1 MMKDIEDIYE
11 LSPLQ
16 QGMLFDSLS
25 EENAGLY
32 VYQMSY
38 ALHGNLNVAAFER
51 AWQQIVLRHQILRA
65 SFHWEGLEKPVQVIH
80 PQAALPFRVHDWRAL
95 PEAEQQRR
103 LAACIQ
109 EKQQR
114 GFDFTQPPLLQ
125 IDLFRRAEN
134 VHQFVWSFH
143 HLLLDA
149 WSTSLLLKEAL
160 DFYHAFGNGASLQL
174 KRPRSYRE
182 YLDWYQQQD
191 FNGVE
196 KFWRN
201 ELKGLTTPTPLVVGK
216 LQPNTRGPVVH
227 YDELHLK
234 LAAPET
240 AALRAFAQQQQL
252 TLNTLFQGAWAL
264 LLSRYS
270 GANDVLFGNIVSGRS
285 IPLPGVETMI
295 GLFVNLLPARVLID
309 PAEQLVAWLKKL
321 QAKQVEM
328 RQYEFS
334 PLVQVK
340 KWSELPAGLP
350 MFESILIFEN
360 WFGDFALRSENGAL
374 QVRDMAGFQ
383 KGLGHPIAVAIEPRE
398 EITISINYD
407 RERFEAATIQRLLGH
422 YHTLLKSLVAMPAA
436 RLADLPMLAA
446 TERRQMLVTW
456 NETQTSYPPE
466 PCLHEM
472 FEAQAAQTPDAVA
485 IVFEDQQ
492 ITFRELDRRA
502 NQLAQYLQKLGIG
515 PEVLVGIYVERSL
528 EMFIAVLG
536 VLKAG
541 GAYVPL
547 DPMYPPE
554 RVTYALQEAQVAVLL
569 TQSKLEDGGLKIE
582 DGDHRSSIINPRIT
596 ICLDTDWPM
605 IAAMSAAKPA
615 TQVTPQNLAYV
626 IFTSGSTGK
635 PKGVAIIHQ
644 ALVNLMNAMRQQPGL
659 NETEVMPAL
668 ATLSFDMSV
677 PEVYLPLVTGARLV
691 LAGRDTAMD
700 GRKLMTAI
708 VETGTNVIHATPA
721 TWRLLIE
728 SGWQGHPNLKMICGA
743 EPMPPD
749 LPQLLFK
756 RGASL
761 WNMYGPTETT
771 VWSTFCQII
780 PDDEVIPV
788 GRPLANTQVYLCD
801 DGLQPVPIGVPGN
814 LYIAGDGL
822 ARGYF
827 KRPDLTAEKFV
838 PNPFVNFIPPLR
850 GAGGVSSTAL
860 AIADGRELQRD
871 AMNLH
876 EMSIVDNTPLTPLKG
891 GIIDVIQKE
900 SFYALGAP
908 PGSEEDS
915 FRMTSLGGARMYDT
929 GDLARYFADGR
940 IECLGRGDHQVK
952 LRGFRIELGEIEAV
966 CAQHPAVEQ
975 VIVVAREDE
984 PGNKRLV
991 AYLVARASANK
1002 QLSASSN
1009 QHPVTS
1015 NELRQFLKTKL
1026 PDYMVPSAFVFLHE
1040 LPRNPNGKI
1049 DRKRLPAPEANG
1061 YASSETFVAPQ
1072 TEVERQLAEIWAK
1085 VLGVGRVGRYDNFF
1099 ELGGHSLLAM
1109 QVSSRVLEAFQI
1121 ELPVRR
1127 VFESP
1132 ALAELAAV
1140 IEQRQQALTA
1150 KDEKKLPAITRR
1162 ATNEALPLSFA
1173 QQRLWFL
1180 DRFEP
1185 GAVIYNIPLVMR
1197 ILGKLDIAA
1206 VEWSLNEIVRR
1217 HEALRTTFGAVA
1229 GQPIQLVASASHM
1242 PLEIVSLQTL
1252 PKPQREAEARRLAT
1266 QETKRPFDLEKGP
1279 LLRTTLLRMDATE
1292 NVLILTVHHIVFD
1305 GWSLEMFMRE
1315 LKALYEACTAGKPSP
1330 LPELA
1335 IQYADFAI
1343 WQRQWLQGEALS
1355 LQLNYWKQQ
1364 LADMSPVLELPTDR
1378 PRPAMQ
1384 SFRGA
1389 ARTFLFSKNF
1399 SESLLHLSQ
1408 REGATLF
1415 MTLLAA
1421 FKVLLH
1427 RYSGQRDIAV
1437 GTPVANRNHPE
1448 IESLIGFFVNTLV
1461 LRTEMSDNPS
1471 FRELLGRVRQ
1481 VTLGAYDHQELPF
1494 EKLVEELQLPR
1505 DLSRSPLVQAMFSLQ
1520 SVPNQS
1526 VAVSGLRFN
1535 RLQIE
1540 HGTAMFDLSLFFWK
1554 KEDGLIGV
1562 LEYNTDL
1569 FDADTIGR
1577 MIGHYETLL
1586 KSLVANPQ
1594 QRLHDLPLLTATE
1607 RQQLLVDWNATQ
1619 KDYARELCWHELFEA
1634 QAARTPDAVA
1644 VVFENKQLTYGE
1656 LNARANQLAH
1666 YLSEHCGVGPEVLVG
1681 LCMERS
1687 VEMLVGLL
1695 GILKAGGA
1703 YVPLDPAYPLERIAY
1718 VLKDAAVPVLLT
1730 QNSTILNFKSS
1741 IENLELIC
1749 LDTDWKIISA
1759 ESTANCAIEVA
1770 PENLAYAIYTS
1781 GSTGRPKGVGISHRA
1796 LVNFLDSMRDTPG
1809 LHADDTLLA
1818 VTTLS
1823 FDIAGLELYLPL
1835 LVGGRVV
1842 LASRETASDGKALT
1856 AALEECH
1863 VTVMQAT
1870 PATWR
1875 LLLESGWPG
1884 KPDLKILCGGEAL
1897 PRELANQLLDRSAA
1911 LWNMY
1916 GPTETTIWSTLH
1928 RVETRAGLLSIG
1940 RPIANTQ
1947 VYLLDRHLQIVP
1959 VGVHGELCL
1968 GGAGLARGYLNRP
1981 ELTAEKFIPNA
1992 DGERIYKTGDVAR
2005 YLANGQIECLGRIDH
2020 QVKIRGFRI
2029 ELGEVEAVC
2038 AQHPAIAQVA
2048 VVAREDEANDKR
2060 LVAYVVSQSELAA
2073 SALRQFMKTKLP
2085 DYMIPSAFVFLDELP
2100 LTPNGKID
2108 RRALPK
2114 PEAAQRHSEN
2124 TFVAPRTL
2132 VERELAAIWSN
2143 VLKVEKVGVHDNF
2156 FELGGH
2162 SLLAI
2167 QIVSRIRAV
2176 FNIEVPLRSLF
2187 EAQTVAEVAMVLGQI
2202 QLAREESAEVEKML
2216 AELEQLSEA
2225 EAEALLN

>member
-1 MMKDIEDIYE
+1 MMTDIEDIYE
-11 LSPLQ
+11 LSSLQ
-16 QGMLFDSLS
+16 QGILFDSLS

-32 VYQMSY
+32 VYQLSY
-38 ALHGNLNVAAFER
+38 ALHGDLNVAAFAK
-51 AWQQIVLRHQILRA
+51 AWEQILARHQILRA

-80 PQAALPFRVHDWRAL
+80 KQVDLPFQVHDWRAL
-95 PEAEQQRR
+95 PEAEQQQR

-125 IDLFRRAEN
+125 IGLFRRAEN

-160 DFYHAFGNGASLQL
+160 DFYKAFDRGENLQS
-174 KRPRSYRE
+174 KRPRAYRE
-182 YLDWYQQQD
+182 YIDWYQQQN
-191 FNGVE
+191 FNQVE
-196 KFWRN
+196 AYWRN
-201 ELKGLTTPTPLVVGK
+201 ALKGLTTPTPLVVGR
-216 LQPNTRGPVVH
+216 LQANAHGPVIN
-227 YDELHLK
+227 YDERHVRLS
-234 LAAPET
+234 ATET

-270 GANDVLFGNIVSGRS
+270 GESDVLFGNIVSGRS
-285 IPLPGVETMI
+285 IPLAGVEAMI
-295 GLFVNLLPARVLID
+295 GLFVNLLPARVQVD
-309 PAEQLVAWLKKL
+309 PAEKPVAWLKKL

-340 KWSELPAGLP
+340 KWSELPASMP

-383 KGLGHPIAVAIEPRE
+383 KGLGHPIAVAIEPFRQAHGEPRE
-398 EITISINYD
+398 AISISINYD
-407 RERFEAATIQRLLGH
+407 RERFDAETIQRLLGH
-422 YHTLLKSLVAMPAA
+422 FHVLLKGLVANSDGC
-436 RLADLPMLAA
+436 LADLKLL
-446 TERRQMLVTW
+446 TETEKQQMLVAW
-456 NETQTSYPPE
+456 NETQTDYPPE
-466 PCLHEM
+466 RCLHEM
-472 FEAQAAQTPDAVA
+472 FESQAARTPDAVA

-502 NQLAQYLQKLGIG
+502 NQLAQYLRQNGVG
-515 PEVLVGIYVERSL
+515 PEVLVGVYVERSI

-554 RVTYALQEAQVAVLL
+554 RVAYALEEAQVAVLL

-582 DGDHRSSIINPRIT
+582 DGDHRSSIINHRIT

-605 IAAMSAAKPA
+605 IAAMSAKKPL
-615 TQVTPQNLAYV
+615 THVLPENLAYV

-644 ALVNLMNAMRQQPGL
+644 ALVNLMNAMRQHPGL

-677 PEVYLPLVTGARLV
+677 PEVYLPLVTGARLI
-691 LAGRDTAMD
+691 LASRETAMD
-700 GRKLMTAI
+700 GRKLMATI
-708 VETGTNVIHATPA
+708 IETGANVIHATPA

-728 SGWQGHPNLKMICGA
+728 SDWQGQSKLKMICGA

-749 LPQLLFK
+749 LPMLLFS

-771 VWSTFCQII
+771 VWSAFCQIN

-801 DGLQPVPIGVPGN
+801 DGLQPVPIGVPGT

-827 KRPDLTAEKFV
+827 KRPDLTAEKF
-838 PNPFVNFIPPLR
+838 IP
-850 GAGGVSSTAL
+850 
-860 AIADGRELQRD
+860 IADFGERTMPQSKIR
-871 AMNLH
+871 N
-876 EMSIVDNTPLTPLKG
+876 S
-891 GIIDVIQKE
+891 Q
-900 SFYALGAP
+900 SAL
-908 PGSEEDS
+908 
-915 FRMTSLGGARMYDT
+915 RMYNT
-929 GDLARYFADGR
+929 GDLARYLPDGR

-952 LRGFRIELGEIEAV
+952 IRGFRIELGEIEAI

-975 VIVVAREDE
+975 VVVVAREDE

-991 AYLVARASANK
+991 AYLVGRA
-1002 QLSASSN
+1002 QL
-1009 QHPVTS
+1009 PVTN
-1015 NELRQFLKTKL
+1015 NELRQLLKTKL
-1026 PDYMVPSAFVFLHE
+1026 PDYMVPSAFVFLE
-1040 LPRNPNGKI
+1040 TLPRNPNGKI
-1049 DRKRLPAPEANG
+1049 DRKRLPAPEASG
-1061 YASSETFVAPQ
+1061 FESSEAFVEPQ
-1072 TEVERQLAEIWAK
+1072 TAVEKQLAKIWAK

-1132 ALAELAAV
+1132 ALAELATV

-1150 KDEKKLPAITRR
+1150 KEEKKLPAISRR
-1162 ATNEALPLSFA
+1162 TTNEALPLSFA

-1185 GAVIYNIPLVMR
+1185 GAVIYNIPLVIR

-1217 HEALRTTFGAVA
+1217 HEALRTTFGVVA
-1229 GQPIQLVASASHM
+1229 DQPVQLIANTWRV
-1242 PLEIVSLQTL
+1242 PLEIVSLQAL
-1252 PKPQREAEARRLAT
+1252 PKSQREAEARRLAT
-1266 QETKRPFDLEKGP
+1266 QETNQPFDLEKGP
-1279 LLRTTLLRMDATE
+1279 LLRTTLLRLDEAE

-1315 LKALYEACTAGKPSP
+1315 LKALYEAFTAGQPSPVSVEP

-1343 WQRQWLQGEALS
+1343 WQRQWLQGETLTS
-1355 LQLNYWKQQ
+1355 QINYWKQQ
-1364 LADMSPVLELPTDR
+1364 LAVPQGGTVLELPIDR
-1378 PRPAMQ
+1378 PRPAIQ
-1384 SFRGA
+1384 TFRGA
-1389 ARTFLFSKNF
+1389 AKTFLFSKSF
-1399 SESLLHLSQ
+1399 SETLLHLSQ

-1421 FKVLLH
+1421 FKALLH
-1427 RYSGQRDIAV
+1427 RYSGQRDITV

-1461 LRTEMSDNPS
+1461 LHTDMSGNPS
-1471 FRELLGRVRQ
+1471 FRELLARVRQ

-1494 EKLVEELQLPR
+1494 ERLVEELQLPR

-1520 SVPNQS
+1520 NVPNQS
-1526 VAVSGLRFN
+1526 VAVSGLKFN
-1535 RLQIE
+1535 RLRIE

-1586 KSLVANPQ
+1586 KSLVANPA
-1594 QRLHDLPLLTATE
+1594 QRLSDLPLLREPE
-1607 RQQLLVDWNATQ
+1607 RRQLLAEWNDTRS
-1619 KDYARELCWHELFEA
+1619 DYPREQCFHHLFEA
-1634 QAARTPDAVA
+1634 QAARTPEAVA
-1644 VVFENKQLTYGE
+1644 LVFENEQLTYGE

-1666 YLSEHCGVGPEVLVG
+1666 YLSAHCGVGPEVLAG
-1681 LCMERS
+1681 LYMERS
-1687 VEMLVGLL
+1687 VEMVVGVL

-1703 YVPLDPAYPLERIAY
+1703 YVPLDPAYPAERIAY
-1718 VLKDAAVPVLLT
+1718 VLEDAHVPVLLA
-1730 QNSTILNFKSS
+1730 QNSTILNLKFS
-1741 IENLELIC
+1741 IENLKLIC

-1759 ESTANCAIEVA
+1759 ESTANPTVEVA

-1809 LHADDTLLA
+1809 MYTGDTLLA

-1835 LVGGRVV
+1835 LVGARVV
-1842 LASRETASDGKALT
+1842 LASRETASDGKQLMAR
-1856 AALEECH
+1856 LEECN

-1875 LLLESGWPG
+1875 LVLESGWSG
-1884 KPDLKILCGGEAL
+1884 KRDLKILCGGEAL
-1897 PRELANQLLDRSAA
+1897 PRDLANQLLDFVGSAQSNDRSAA

-1916 GPTETTIWSTLH
+1916 GPTETTIWSTINK
-1928 RVETRAGLLSIG
+1928 VETREGSISIG
-1940 RPIANTQ
+1940 GPIANTQ
-1947 VYLLDRHLQIVP
+1947 IYILDRHLQIVP
-1959 VGVHGELCL
+1959 IGVPGELCI
-1968 GGAGLARGYLNRP
+1968 GGDGLARGYLNRP
-1981 ELTAEKFIPNA
+1981 ALTAEKFIPTA
-1992 DGERIYKTGDVAR
+1992 MGERIYKTGDLAR
-2005 YLANGQIECLGRIDH
+2005 YQNNGKLECLGRIDH

-2029 ELGEVEAVC
+2029 ELGEIEAVC
-2038 AQHPAIAQVA
+2038 AQHPLIEQVV
-2048 VVAREDEANDKR
+2048 VVAREDEPNNKR
-2060 LVAYVVSQSELAA
+2060 LVAYLVLKIELAA
-2073 SALRQFMKTKLP
+2073 SELRQFLKAKLP
-2085 DYMIPSAFVFLDELP
+2085 DYMVPAAFVFMEALP

-2108 RRALPK
+2108 RKRLPAPEQSRRDL
-2114 PEAAQRHSEN
+2114 PEA
-2124 TFVAPRTL
+2124 FVAPT
-2132 VERELAAIWSN
+2132 SP
-2143 VLKVEKVGVHDNF
+2143 VEKLLAGIWHQFLAVDKIGIHDNF

-2162 SLLAI
+2162 SLLAT
-2167 QIVSRIRAV
+2167 QVNSRLRKILG
-2176 FNIEVPLRSLF
+2176 IDLPLRIQF
-2187 EAQTVAEVAMVLGQI
+2187 EAPTVAA
-2202 QLAREESAEVEKML
+2202 LARAIAAQFGNNGKLENIAQAMEKMSRMSAEEKK
-2216 AELEQLSEA
+2216 S
-2225 EAEALLN
+2225 LLNRKRASIVLMD

>member
-25 EENAGLY
+25 EENTGLY

-114 GFDFTQPPLLQ
+114 GFDFTRPPLLQ

-160 DFYHAFGNGASLQL
+160 DFYKAFSNGQSLQL

-216 LQPNTRGPVVH
+216 LQPNTHGPVVH

-270 GANDVLFGNIVSGRS
+270 GENDVLFGNIVSGRS
-285 IPLPGVETMI
+285 IPLPGVEAMI
-295 GLFVNLLPARVLID
+295 GLFVNLLPARVQVD
-309 PAEQLVAWLKKL
+309 PVEQLAAWLKKL

-398 EITISINYD
+398 EIAISINYD

-422 YHTLLKSLVAMPAA
+422 YHTLLKNLVAMPAA

-472 FEAQAAQTPDAVA
+472 FEAQAARTPNAVA

-536 VLKAG
+536 VLKTG

-554 RVTYALQEAQVAVLL
+554 RVAYALEETKAPVLL
-569 TQSKLEDGGLKIE
+569 TTRFSIENLKFKIE
-582 DGDHRSSIINPRIT
+582 NLRLV
-596 ICLDTDWPM
+596 CLDTDWPQ
-605 IAAMSAAKPA
+605 IAAMNAAKPA

-691 LAGRDTAMD
+691 LASRDTAMD

-728 SGWQGHPNLKMICGA
+728 SGWQGHANLKMICGA

-771 VWSTFCQII
+771 VWSTFCQIN
-780 PDDEVIPV
+780 PDDEVISV
-788 GRPLANTQVYLCD
+788 GRPLANTQVYLCN
-801 DGLQPVPIGVPGN
+801 DGLQPVPIGVPGT

-827 KRPDLTAEKFV
+827 KRPDLAAEKFI
-838 PNPFVNFIPPLR
+838 PNPF
-850 GAGGVSSTAL
+850 
-860 AIADGRELQRD
+860 
-871 AMNLH
+871 AM
-876 EMSIVDNTPLTPLKG
+876 
-891 GIIDVIQKE
+891 
-900 SFYALGAP
+900 AP
-908 PGSEEDS
+908 
-915 FRMTSLGGARMYDT
+915 GARMYDT

-966 CAQHPAVEQ
+966 CMQHPAIAQ
-975 VIVVAREDE
+975 VVVLAREDE

-991 AYLVARASANK
+991 AYATLKTDATPAVK
-1002 QLSASSN
+1002 
-1009 QHPVTS
+1009 
-1015 NELRQFLKTKL
+1015 ELRQFLKTKL

-1061 YASSETFVAPQ
+1061 FASSETFVAPQ

-1085 VLGVGRVGRYDNFF
+1085 VLSVGRVGRYDNFF

-1185 GAVIYNIPLVMR
+1185 GAVIYNIPLVIR

-1229 GQPIQLVASASHM
+1229 GQPIQLVTSASHM

-1252 PKPQREAEARRLAT
+1252 PKSQREAEARRLAT

-1279 LLRTTLLRMDATE
+1279 LLRSTLLRLDATE
-1292 NVLILTVHHIVFD
+1292 NVLILVVHHIVFD

-1315 LKALYEACTAGKPSP
+1315 LKALYEAFTASKSSP

-1389 ARTFLFSKNF
+1389 AKTFLFSK
-1399 SESLLHLSQ
+1399 SIAEALLHLGQ

-1471 FRELLGRVRQ
+1471 FRELLARVRQ

-1644 VVFENKQLTYGE
+1644 VVFENEHLTYGE

-1666 YLSEHCGVGPEVLVG
+1666 YLSRRCGVRPEVLVG

-1718 VLKDAAVPVLLT
+1718 VLKDAAVPVLLM
-1730 QNSTILNFKSS
+1730 QNSTILNFKSL
-1741 IENLELIC
+1741 IENLKLIC

-1759 ESTANCAIEVA
+1759 ESTANCAVEVA

-1781 GSTGRPKGVGISHRA
+1781 GSTGWPKGVGISHRA

-1842 LASRETASDGKALT
+1842 LASRETASDGKALM

-1875 LLLESGWPG
+1875 LLLESGWAG

-1897 PRELANQLLDRSAA
+1897 PRELANQLLDRSTA

-1928 RVETRAGLLSIG
+1928 RVETRAGLPSIG

-1947 VYLLDRHLQIVP
+1947 VYLLDRHSQIVP

-1968 GGAGLARGYLNRP
+1968 GGEGLARGYLNRP

-2029 ELGEVEAVC
+2029 ELGEIEAVC
-2038 AQHPAIAQVA
+2038 AQHPAIAQVV

-2060 LVAYVVSQSELAA
+2060 LVAYVVSQSGLAA

-2085 DYMIPSAFVFLDELP
+2085 DYMVPSAFVFLDELP

-2108 RRALPK
+2108 RKRLPA
-2114 PEAAQRHSEN
+2114 PEANQRNLPEAY
-2124 TFVAPRTL
+2124 VAPTSPL
-2132 VERELAAIWSN
+2132 EKLLAGIWHQ
-2143 VLKVEKVGVHDNF
+2143 LLPIEKIGIHDNF
-2156 FELGGH
+2156 FEIGGH
-2162 SLLAI
+2162 SLLAT
-2167 QIVSRIRAV
+2167 QVNSRLHKI
-2176 FNIEVPLRSLF
+2176 FGIDLPLRTLF
-2187 EAQTVAEVAMVLGQI
+2187 EAPTVAALSQTLTTQFGGNGKLEKIALMMEKVSRM
-2202 QLAREESAEVEKML
+2202 SADEKKKL
-2216 AELEQLSEA
+2216 LEQKRAGLQPA
-2225 EAEALLN
+2225 TPTPAK

>member
-1 MMKDIEDIYE
+1 VNAFVVKESEASFMMKDIEDIYE

-51 AWQQIVLRHQILRA
+51 AWQQILLRHQILRA
-65 SFHWEGLEKPVQVIH
+65 AFHWEGLEKPVQVIH
-80 PQAALPFRVHDWRAL
+80 PQAALPFHVHDWRAL

-114 GFDFTQPPLLQ
+114 GFEFTQPPLMQ

-134 VHQFVWSFH
+134 VQQFVWSFH

-160 DFYHAFGNGASLQL
+160 AFYKAFSNGGNLQL
-174 KRPRSYRE
+174 KRPRAYRD
-182 YLDWYQQQD
+182 YIAWYQQQD

-196 KFWRN
+196 NYWRN
-201 ELKGLTTPTPLVVGK
+201 ELRGLTTPTPLSVGR
-216 LQPNTRGPVVH
+216 LQPNAHGPVVK
-227 YDELHLK
+227 YDEQHLK
-234 LAAPET
+234 LSAPAA
-240 AALRAFAQQQQL
+240 AALRGFAQQQQL

-285 IPLPGVETMI
+285 IPLAGVEAMI
-295 GLFVNLLPARVLID
+295 GLFVNLLPARVQVD
-309 PAEQLVAWLKKL
+309 PEEKLVPWLKKL

-328 RQYEFS
+328 RQYEFT

-340 KWSELPAGLP
+340 KWGELPAGLP

-360 WFGDFALRSENGAL
+360 WFGDFSLPHDDGAL

-398 EITISINYD
+398 EISISVNYD
-407 RERFEAATIQRLLGH
+407 RERFDAETIQRLLGH
-422 YHTLLKSLVAMPAA
+422 FHTLLHSLVAMPAA
-436 RLADLPMLAA
+436 RLAELPMLAA
-446 TERRQMLVTW
+446 AEQRQMLVAW
-456 NETQTSYPPE
+456 NETQTDYPPE
-466 PCLHEM
+466 LCLHEM
-472 FEAQAAQTPDAVA
+472 FEAQAARTPDAVA
-485 IVFEDQQ
+485 VVCEDQQ
-492 ITFRELDRRA
+492 ITFRELDHRA

-554 RVTYALQEAQVAVLL
+554 RVAYALDEAQVAVLL
-569 TQSKLEDGGLKIE
+569 TQSKIESRRWKIE
-582 DGDHRSSIINPRIT
+582 DGKSKIDNGGWKVEDGDSRFSILDPQSSILASPVKI
-596 ICLDTDWPM
+596 ICLDTEWPQ
-605 IAAMSAAKPA
+605 IAAMSTAKPA
-615 TQVTPQNLAYV
+615 TQVMPQNLAYV

-659 NETEVMPAL
+659 NETDVMPAL

-677 PEVYLPLVTGARLV
+677 PEVYLPLVTGARLI
-691 LAGRDTAMD
+691 LASRDTAMD

-708 VETGTNVIHATPA
+708 IESGTNVIHATPA

-728 SGWQGHPNLKMICGA
+728 SGWQGHAKLKMICGA

-749 LPQLLFK
+749 LPKLLFR

-771 VWSTFCQII
+771 VWSTFCQIN

-801 DGLQPVPIGVPGN
+801 DGLQPVPISVPGT

-827 KRPDLTAEKFV
+827 KRPDLTAEKFI
-838 PNPFVNFIPPLR
+838 PNPF
-850 GAGGVSSTAL
+850 STMREDASAL
-860 AIADGRELQRD
+860 
-871 AMNLH
+871 
-876 EMSIVDNTPLTPLKG
+876 
-891 GIIDVIQKE
+891 
-900 SFYALGAP
+900 
-908 PGSEEDS
+908 
-915 FRMTSLGGARMYDT
+915 RMYNT
-929 GDLARYFADGR
+929 GDLARYFSDGR

-966 CAQHPAVEQ
+966 CAQHPAIAQAV
-975 VIVVAREDE
+975 VVAREDE

-991 AYLVARASANK
+991 AYLVGRSQLSVTSD
-1002 QLSASSN
+1002 QLSATGN
-1009 QHPVTS
+1009 RQPVTS

-1026 PDYMVPSAFVFLHE
+1026 PDYMAPSAFVFLNE

-1049 DRKRLPAPEANG
+1049 DRKRLPAPEAG
-1061 YASSETFVAPQ
+1061 GLEGSEAFVAPQ
-1072 TEVERQLAEIWAK
+1072 TAVEKQLAEIWAK
-1085 VLGVGRVGRYDNFF
+1085 VLGVGKVGRYDNFF

-1127 VFESP
+1127 VFDAP

-1140 IEQRQQALTA
+1140 IEQRQQARTA
-1150 KDEKKLPAITRR
+1150 QDEKKLPEINRR
-1162 ATNEALPLSFA
+1162 TTNEALPLSFA

-1185 GAVIYNIPLVMR
+1185 GAVIYNIPLVIR
-1197 ILGKLDIAA
+1197 VLGKLDIAA

-1229 GQPIQLVASASHM
+1229 GQPIQLITNDWCV
-1242 PLEIVSLQTL
+1242 PLEIVSLQEL
-1252 PKPQREAEARRLAT
+1252 PPSQREAEARRLAT

-1279 LLRTTLLRMDATE
+1279 LLRTTLLRLDATD
-1292 NVLILTVHHIVFD
+1292 NVLILVVHHIVFD

-1315 LKALYEACTAGKPSP
+1315 LKALYETHIAGMPSP

-1343 WQRQWLQGEALS
+1343 WQRQWLQGEALA

-1364 LADMSPVLELPTDR
+1364 LADISPVLELPTDR
-1378 PRPAMQ
+1378 PRPAIQ

-1389 ARTFLFSKNF
+1389 AKTFLFSKKF

-1421 FKVLLH
+1421 FNTLLH
-1427 RYSGQRDIAV
+1427 RYSGQHDIAV

-1461 LRTEMSDNPS
+1461 LRTDLSDNPS
-1471 FRELLGRVRQ
+1471 FRELLARVRQ
-1481 VTLGAYDHQELPF
+1481 VTLSAYEHQELPF

-1505 DLSRSPLVQAMFSLQ
+1505 DLSRSPLIQAMFSLQ
-1520 SVPNQS
+1520 NVPAQS
-1526 VAVSGLRFN
+1526 VAVSGLKFN

-1540 HGTAMFDLSLFFWK
+1540 HATAMFDLSLFFWK

-1569 FDADTIGR
+1569 FDAKTIER
-1577 MIGHYETLL
+1577 MVGHYQTLL
-1586 KSLVANPQ
+1586 KSIVANPQ
-1594 QRLHDLPLLTATE
+1594 QRLHDLPLLRAEE
-1607 RQQLLVDWNATQ
+1607 RRQLLVDWNATH
-1619 KDYARELCWHELFEA
+1619 KDYARELCWHELFAA
-1634 QAARTPDAVA
+1634 QAARTPEAVA
-1644 VVFENKQLTYGE
+1644 VVFEHEQLTYGE

-1681 LCMERS
+1681 LCLERS

-1703 YVPLDPAYPLERIAY
+1703 YVPLDPAYPAERIAY
-1718 VLKDAAVPVLLT
+1718 VLADANVPVLLT
-1730 QNSTILNFKSS
+1730 QQVASGKWQAAIRNCRVIA
-1741 IENLELIC
+1741 
-1749 LDTDWKIISA
+1749 LDTDWKTIAKTSA
-1759 ESTANCAIEVA
+1759 ENFKGRVL
-1770 PENLAYAIYTS
+1770 PDNLAYAIYTS

-1796 LVNFLDSMRDTPG
+1796 LVNFLDSMRTTPG
-1809 LHADDTLLA
+1809 LHAEDTLLA

-1835 LVGGRVV
+1835 LAGGRVV
-1842 LASRETASDGKALT
+1842 LASRETASDGKQLM
-1856 AALEECH
+1856 AALEDGNI
-1863 VTVMQAT
+1863 TVMQAT

-1875 LLLESGWPG
+1875 LLLESGWAG
-1884 KPDLKILCGGEAL
+1884 KRDLKILCGGEAL
-1897 PRELANQLLDRSAA
+1897 PRDLANQLLDRSAA

-1928 RVETRAGLLSIG
+1928 RVETREGALSIG
-1940 RPIANTQ
+1940 GPIANTQ
-1947 VYLLDRHLQIVP
+1947 IYLLDRHLQIVP
-1959 VGVHGELCL
+1959 VGVHGELCI
-1968 GGAGLARGYLNRP
+1968 GGEGLARGYLNRP
-1981 ELTAEKFIPNA
+1981 ELTAEKFIPA
-1992 DGERIYKTGDVAR
+1992 AEGGRIYKTGDVAR
-2005 YLANGQIECLGRIDH
+2005 YLADGKIECLGRIDH

-2029 ELGEVEAVC
+2029 ELGEIEAVC
-2038 AQHPAIAQVA
+2038 AQHPAIAQAV
-2048 VVAREDEANDKR
+2048 VVAREDEPGNKR
-2060 LVAYVVSQSELAA
+2060 LVAYLAGRSQLSVTSAQVSATGDQQAVTTNE
-2073 SALRQFMKTKLP
+2073 LRQFLKTKLP
-2085 DYMIPSAFVFLDELP
+2085 DYMLPSAFVFLHELP
-2100 LTPNGKID
+2100 LTPNGKVD
-2108 RRALPK
+2108 RRALPR
-2114 PEAAQRHSEN
+2114 PEAAHLRRES
-2124 TFVAPRTL
+2124 TFVAPRTP
-2132 VERELAAIWSN
+2132 VERELAAIWSK
-2143 VLKVEKVGVHDNF
+2143 VLKVERVGAHDNF

-2167 QIVSRIRAV
+2167 QIVSRIRAAFDV
-2176 FNIEVPLRSLF
+2176 EVPLRSVF
-2187 EAQTVAEVAMVLGQI
+2187 EAQTVAELAMVLGQI
-2202 QLAREESAEVEKML
+2202 QLAREENEEVEKML